1 MLFYSL
7 PLQTPQDY
15 LSGFKALVKVPF
27 RTPGRCPLALFAL
40 HTARHKCAQN
50 RHLRAV
56 LADPRARPGRLV
68 SKPWGQIISRAYDIA
83 DPRGQFADSAAI
95 GLGNFRPRPAA
106 LIVVGNP
113 VNGTSTQ
120 VSNAPERSILPVTD
134 TELLPFLIGGLVNN
148 FSKSKPDNAYI

>member
-50 RHLRAV
+50 RHLRAL
-56 LADPRARPGRLV
+56 LAYPRAPRGRLV
-68 SKPWGQIISRAYDIA
+68 SSPWAEIISRAYDLRHS
-83 DPRGQFADSAAI
+83 RGQFADSAAI
-95 GLGNFRPRPAA
+95 GLGNFRP
-106 LIVVGNP
+106 
-113 VNGTSTQ
+113 
-120 VSNAPERSILPVTD
+120 
-134 TELLPFLIGGLVNN
+134 
-148 FSKSKPDNAYI
+148 